1 MGRLRSGGRDYEVPP
16 GVRAQAGGVGARG
29 GAGDAV
35 TRTAVVVLACWVGGV
50 AACAYYN
57 GMWNAEHLASQ
68 ARKLE
73 RQDRVAE
80 AQTYWAQ
87 AAVKA
92 ESVVARHPT
101 SRWADAAL
109 VLEGEALARGGACA
123 QAAAPPAR
131 AGGGGRAPA
140 PRGA

>member
-1 MGRLRSGGRDYEVPP
+1 M
-16 GVRAQAGGVGARG
+16 
-29 GAGDAV
+29 
-35 TRTAVVVLACWVGGV
+35 TRTAVVVLACWAGGV

-73 RQDRVAE
+73 GQNRVAE
-80 AQTYWAQ
+80 AQSYWAQ

-109 VLEGEALARGGACA
+109 VLEGEALARSGACA
-123 QAAAPPAR
+123 QAAAPLAR
-131 AGGGGRAPA
+131 AVDSVRDAA
-140 PRGA
+140 LRCSRRSS